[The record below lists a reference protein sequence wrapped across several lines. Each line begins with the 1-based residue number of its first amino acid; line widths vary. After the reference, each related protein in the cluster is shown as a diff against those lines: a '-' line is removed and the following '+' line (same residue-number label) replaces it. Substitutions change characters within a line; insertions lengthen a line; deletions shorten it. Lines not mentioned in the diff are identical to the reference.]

1 MSVSFL
7 LFFMIGLFLVL
18 VILTGTPIAVGLGVA
33 AIAEL
38 IMQGEVP
45 LMIAAQRIYNGVNS
59 VTLMGIP
66 FFMLVGSI
74 MERSGITQK
83 LIDFANSLVGWL
95 RGGLCYVGVLT
106 GILMGGISGSA
117 PADTAALSSIM
128 VPSMERSGYPR
139 EFSAALMASSG
150 TLGIIIPPS
159 MPMIVLASITG
170 ISVGKLFL
178 GGIIPGIMVGVTFMA
193 LCAVIC
199 IRRGYDKDH
208 KARLDLK
215 FIGRAFLHAI
225 LPILA
230 PLIIV
235 GGILGGI
242 FTATESAIAAVAYTL
257 FLALVVYRSIS
268 LKDLPKMFVDSIIN
282 ASNVMFI
289 IGTSSLLAWIMQ
301 SNKFQDVIL
310 NMFGNSVNN
319 RLWVMLVVNIV
330 FFIGGFFLEGTAMQI
345 MFIPVL
351 YPIIQA
357 AGISPIAFGVTVI
370 VNISIGN
377 LTPPVGVCL
386 YVAANSAK
394 AKVNGIIKEI
404 IPFVL
409 IAVIDIVI
417 LVIFPQLIDWIP
429 SLAK

>member
-1 MSVSFL
+1 MSTSFL
-7 LFFMIGLFLVL
+7 LFFMIILFLLL
-18 VILTGTPIAVGLGVA
+18 VIFTGTPIAVGLGVA
-33 AIAEL
+33 AVAEL
-38 IMQGEVP
+38 LLQGEVP

-106 GILMGGISGSA
+106 GILMGGI
-117 PADTAALSSIM
+117 
-128 VPSMERSGYPR
+128 
-139 EFSAALMASSG
+139 
-150 TLGIIIPPS
+150 
-159 MPMIVLASITG
+159 
-170 ISVGKLFL
+170 
-178 GGIIPGIMVGVTFMA
+178 IPGIMIGLSFIL

-199 IRRGYDKDH
+199 LKRGYDKDH
-208 KARLDLK
+208 NSHLSLK
-215 FIGRAFLHAI
+215 FIGKAFLHAI

-235 GGILGGI
+235 GGILTGI

-257 FLALVVYRSIS
+257 FLALVIYRSIS

-289 IGTSSLLAWIMQ
+289 IGTSSLFAWIMQ
-301 SNKFQDVIL
+301 SNKFQEIIL
-310 NMFGNSVNN
+310 NMFGSSVNS
-319 RLWVMLVVNIV
+319 RLWVMLIVNIV

-351 YPIIQA
+351 YPVVQA

-370 VNISIGN
+370 CNIAIGN

-386 YVAANSAK
+386 YVAANSAG

-409 IAVIDIVI
+409 VAVLDIVI
-417 LVIFPQLIDWIP
+417 LVVFPQLIDWIP
-429 SLAK
+429 SLMHG

>member
-1 MSVSFL
+1 MSVAAL
-7 LFFMIGLFLVL
+7 LILMIVLFLALVL
-18 VILTGTPIAVGLGVA
+18 FTGIPIAVALGLSSIV
-33 AIAEL
+33 EL
-38 IMQGEVP
+38 ALQGQVP
-45 LMIAAQRIYNGVNS
+45 LMIVPQRIFNGVNS

-66 FFMLVGSI
+66 FFMLAGSI

-128 VPSMERSGYPR
+128 VPSMERSGYPK

-170 ISVGKLFL
+170 ISVGKLFM
-178 GGIIPGIMVGVTFMA
+178 GGIIPGIMIGVSFMII
-193 LCAVIC
+193 CAVTC
-199 IRRGYDKDH
+199 FRRGYDKEH
-208 KARLDLK
+208 RVH
-215 FIGRAFLHAI
+215 FSIRTVLHTLRHAL
-225 LPILA
+225 LPMIA
-230 PLIIV
+230 PVIIV
-235 GGILGGI
+235 GGILLGI
-242 FTATESAIAAVAYTL
+242 TTATESAVIAVAYVL
-257 FLALVVYRSIS
+257 LVGMVIYRTVSP
-268 LKDLPKMFVDSIIN
+268 KDLPQMFVDSVIG

-289 IGTSSLLAWIMQ
+289 IGTSSLFAWILQ
-301 SNKFQDVIL
+301 SNNFQEVVL
-310 NMFGNSVNN
+310 GLFGNSVHNQI
-319 RLWVMLVVNIV
+319 WVMFIVNVI

-351 YPIIQA
+351 MPIIEA
-357 AGISPIAFGVTVI
+357 AQINPIAFGVTVI
-370 VNISIGN
+370 CNISIGN

-386 YVAANSAK
+386 YVAANSAR
-394 AKVNGIIKEI
+394 AKVDGIIREI

-409 IAVIDIVI
+409 MALVDVAI
-417 LVIFPQLIDWIP
+417 LVVFPQLITLIP
-429 SLAK
+429 SMMK

>member
-1 MSVSFL
+1 MTVSFL
-7 LFFMIGLFLVL
+7 LIMMIVLFLLL
-18 VILTGTPIAVGLGVA
+18 VIFTGIPIAVALGLSS
-33 AIAEL
+33 IAEL
-38 IMQGEVP
+38 LLQGQVP
-45 LMIAAQRIYNGVNS
+45 LMVAPQRIFNGVNS

-83 LIDFANSLVGWL
+83 LIDFANALVGWL

-170 ISVGKLFL
+170 ISVGKLFM
-178 GGIIPGIMVGVTFMA
+178 GGIIPGIMIGVTFMA
-193 LCAVIC
+193 ICAIIC
-199 IRRGYDKDH
+199 RTRGYDKDNS
-208 KARLDLK
+208 KRFSMQLILK
-215 FIGRAFLHAI
+215 TLPRAI

-230 PLIIV
+230 PVIIV
-235 GGILGGI
+235 GGILTGI
-242 FTATESAIAAVAYTL
+242 VTATESAITAVAYTL
-257 FLALVVYRSIS
+257 ILGLFVYRTISIR
-268 LKDLPKMFVDSIIN
+268 DLPELFVESVIG

-289 IGTSSLLAWIMQ
+289 IGTSSLFAWILQ
-301 SNKFQDVIL
+301 SNNFQQVIES
-310 NMFGNSVNN
+310 MFGGSVHNK
-319 RLWVMLVVNIV
+319 LWVMFIVNVV
-330 FFIGGFFLEGTAMQI
+330 FFVGGFFLEGTAMQI

-351 YPIIQA
+351 QPIIEL
-357 AGISPIAFGVTVI
+357 AGINPIAFGVTVI
-370 VNISIGN
+370 CNISIGN

-386 YVAANSAK
+386 YVAANSAR
-394 AKVNGIIKEI
+394 AKVDGIIREI
-404 IPFVL
+404 MPFVL
-409 IAVIDIVI
+409 MALVDVAI
-417 LVIFPQLIDWIP
+417 LVVFPQLITFIP
-429 SLAK
+429 DMMK